1 MHFETRAIHAGYD
14 PFDHFGAVNPPVFL
28 SSTFAQSAPGKHQG
42 FEYARSGNPTRKA
55 LEGVLAS
62 IEGGEHACA
71 FSSGLG
77 ATDSIIKLLSA
88 GDHCIVADDVY
99 GGTFRIFDKTF
110 KRFGIEFSFVD
121 TTRLEN
127 VRAAFKPNT
136 KMLFLETPSN
146 PLLKVSDIA
155 ALTALAREKKAITV
169 VDNTFATPYLQRP
182 LELGADIVMH
192 SCTKYLGGHS
202 DVVMGAAITRD
213 EKLHQQIAFNQNA
226 SGAVP
231 GGLDCYLVHRGIKT
245 LGVRVEKSCDNA
257 EQVVSFLLEHKRVTK
272 IFYPALEQHVNH
284 DVAARQMRR
293 FGAMISF
300 EIDGSVADGVKVVSD
315 RKVWTLGESLGG
327 VESLLEHPASMTHA
341 SIPKEMRAKAGLN
354 DGLIRL
360 SVGIEDPRDLI
371 EDLKNGL
378 ESY

>member
-121 TTRLEN
+121 TTKVEN

-136 KMLFLETPSN
+136 KMLFIETPSN
-146 PLLKVSDIA
+146 PLLKISDIA
-155 ALTALAREKKAITV
+155 ALTALAREKKAVSV

-272 IFYPALEQHVNH
+272 IFYPALEKHVNH
-284 DVAARQMRR
+284 DIAAKQMRR

-371 EDLKNGL
+371 EDLKTGL

>member
-42 FEYARSGNPTRKA
+42 FDYARSGNPTRKA

-62 IEGGEHACA
+62 IEDGEYASA

-88 GDHCIVADDVY
+88 GDHCICADDVY

-110 KRFGIEFSFVD
+110 RRLGIEFSFVD
-121 TTRLEN
+121 TTNIET
-127 VRAAFKPNT
+127 VRKAFKPNT
-136 KMLFLETPSN
+136 KMLFIESPSN
-146 PLLKVSDIA
+146 PLLKISDIA
-155 ALTALAREKKAITV
+155 ALAALARQKKAISV

-213 EKLHQQIAFNQNA
+213 KALHQQIAFNQNA

-231 GGLDCYLVHRGIKT
+231 GGLDCFLVHRGIKT

-257 EQVVSFLLEHKRVTK
+257 EQVVSFLLEHKRVSK
-272 IFYPALEQHVNH
+272 IYYPALETHTNH
-284 DVAARQMRR
+284 KIAAKQMRR

-341 SIPKEMRAKAGLN
+341 SIPKEMREKVGLK

-360 SVGIEDPRDLI
+360 SVGIEHAEDLI
-371 EDLKNGL
+371 ADLDAGL
-378 ESY
+378 KSY

>member
-42 FEYARSGNPTRKA
+42 FDYARSGNPTRKA
-55 LEGVLAS
+55 LELVLAS

-77 ATDSIIKLLSA
+77 ATDSIVKLLSA
-88 GDHCIVADDVY
+88 GDHVVCADDVY

-110 KRFGIEFSFVD
+110 KRFGLEFTYVD
-121 TTRLEN
+121 TTKAEN
-127 VRAAFKPNT
+127 VFKAFKPNT

-146 PLLKVSDIA
+146 PLLKISDIA
-155 ALTALAREKKAITV
+155 TLAEFAHDKEALCV
-169 VDNTFATPYLQRP
+169 VDNTFATPYLQQP
-182 LELGADIVMH
+182 LALGADIVMH

-213 EKLHQQIAFNQNA
+213 KALHDRIAFNQNA

-245 LGVRVEKSCDNA
+245 LAVRMEKACDNA

-272 IFYPALEQHVNH
+272 IHYPALETHANFKL
-284 DVAARQMRR
+284 AGKQMKRY
-293 FGAMISF
+293 GAMISF

-341 SIPKEMRAKAGLN
+341 SIPKAMREKAGLQ

-360 SVGIEDPRDLI
+360 SVGIESADDLI
-371 EDLKNGL
+371 ADLDAGL
-378 ESY
+378 RSY

>member
-1 MHFETRAIHAGYD
+1 MHFETRAIHAGYN

-28 SSTFAQSAPGKHQG
+28 SSTFQQSAPGKHQG
-42 FEYARSGNPTRKA
+42 FEYARSGNPTRQA

-62 IEGGEHACA
+62 IENGEHACA

-77 ATDSIIKLLSA
+77 ATDSILKLLNA
-88 GDHCIVADDVY
+88 GDHVIVADDVY
-99 GGTFRIFDKTF
+99 GGTFRIMDKTF
-110 KRFGIEFSFVD
+110 QRYGIEFTWVD
-121 TTRLEN
+121 TTNVEN
-127 VRAAFKPNT
+127 VKGAFKANT

-146 PLLKVSDIA
+146 PLLKISDIE
-155 ALTALAREKKAITV
+155 ALTNLAKEKKAISV
-169 VDNTFATPYLQRP
+169 VDNTFASPYLQRP
-182 LELGADIVMH
+182 LDLGADIVMH

-202 DVVMGAAITRD
+202 DVVMGAAVTRN
-213 EKLHQQIAFNQNA
+213 EKLNQQIAFNQNA

-231 GGLDCYLVHRGIKT
+231 GALDCYLVHRGIKT
-245 LGVRVEKSCDNA
+245 LAVRMEQGCDNA
-257 EQVVSFLLEHKRVTK
+257 ERIVSFLLEHKRVTK
-272 IFYPALEQHVNH
+272 VFYPGLKDHVNH
-284 DVAARQMRR
+284 NVAARQMKR

-315 RKVWTLGESLGG
+315 RRVWTLGESLGG

-341 SIPKEMRAKAGLN
+341 SIPKAMREKAGLN

-360 SVGIEDPRDLI
+360 SVGIESAEDLI
-371 EDLKNGL
+371 EDLRKGL

>member
-62 IEGGEHACA
+62 IEDGEHACA

-121 TTRLEN
+121 TTKVEN

-155 ALTALAREKKAITV
+155 ALTTLAREKKAISV

-213 EKLHQQIAFNQNA
+213 PQLHQQIAFNQNA

-245 LGVRVEKSCDNA
+245 LGVRVERSCDNA
-257 EQVVSFLLEHKRVTK
+257 EQVVSFLLEHKRVTR
-272 IFYPALEQHVNH
+272 IFYPALEKHVNH

>member
-42 FEYARSGNPTRKA
+42 YEYARSGNPTRKA

-77 ATDSIIKLLSA
+77 ATDSIIKLLSS

-110 KRFGIEFSFVD
+110 RRFGIEFSFVD
-121 TTRLEN
+121 TTNVEN

-146 PLLKVSDIA
+146 PLLKISDIA
-155 ALTALAREKKAITV
+155 ALTALAREKKAISV

-213 EKLHQQIAFNQNA
+213 PKLHQQIAFNQNA

-257 EQVVSFLLEHKRVTK
+257 EQIVSFLLEHKRVTK
-272 IFYPALEQHVNH
+272 IFYPALEKHVNH
-284 DVAARQMRR
+284 DVAGRQMRR

-371 EDLKNGL
+371 EDLKTGL

>member
-28 SSTFAQSAPGKHQG
+28 SSTFAQSGPGKHQG
-42 FEYARSGNPTRKA
+42 YEYARSGNPTRKA
-55 LEGVLAS
+55 LEQVLAN
-62 IEGGEHACA
+62 IEDGEYACA

-88 GDHCIVADDVY
+88 GDHCVVADDVY

-110 KRFGIEFSFVD
+110 SRFGIEFTWVD
-121 TTRLEN
+121 TTDPAN
-127 VRAAFKPNT
+127 VAAALKDNT

-146 PLLKVSDIA
+146 PLLKISDIA
-155 ALTALAREKKAITV
+155 ALTKLARDKGITSV
-169 VDNTFATPYLQRP
+169 VDNTFASPYLQRP

-202 DVVMGAAITRD
+202 DVVMGAAVTRD
-213 EKLHQQIAFNQNA
+213 QKLHEGISFNQNA

-245 LGVRVEKSCDNA
+245 LGVRMEKACDNA
-257 EQVVSFLLEHKRVTK
+257 EQIVSFLLEHKRVTK
-272 IFYPALEQHVNH
+272 VFYPALDAHPNH
-284 DVAARQMRR
+284 DVAAKQMKR

-300 EIDGSVADGVKVVSD
+300 EIDGSVADGEKVVSD
-315 RKVWTLGESLGG
+315 RRVWTLGESLGG

-341 SIPKEMRAKAGLN
+341 SIPKELRAKAGLN

-371 EDLKNGL
+371 EDLRNGL

>member
-1 MHFETRAIHAGYD
+1 MHFETRAIHAGYE

-28 SSTFAQSAPGKHQG
+28 SSTFQQSAPGKHQG
-42 FEYARSGNPTRKA
+42 FEYARSGNPTRQA

-62 IEGGEHACA
+62 IENGEHACA

-77 ATDSIIKLLSA
+77 ATDSILKLLNA
-88 GDHCIVADDVY
+88 GDHVVVADDVY
-99 GGTFRIFDKTF
+99 GGTFRIMDKTF
-110 KRFGIEFSFVD
+110 KRFGVEFTWVD
-121 TTRLEN
+121 TTNIDN

-146 PLLKVSDIA
+146 PLLKISDIE
-155 ALTALAREKKAITV
+155 ALTNLAKEKKALSV
-169 VDNTFATPYLQRP
+169 VDNTFASPYLQRP
-182 LELGADIVMH
+182 LDLGADIVMH

-202 DVVMGAAITRD
+202 DVVMGATITRD
-213 EKLHQQIAFNQNA
+213 PKLHQQIAFNQNA

-231 GGLDCYLVHRGIKT
+231 GALDCYLVHRGIKT
-245 LGVRVEKSCDNA
+245 LAVRMEQACDNA
-257 EQVVSFLLEHKRVTK
+257 ERVVSFLLEHKRVSEV
-272 IFYPALEQHVNH
+272 FYPGLDEHVNH
-284 DVAARQMRR
+284 DVAARQMKR

-315 RKVWTLGESLGG
+315 RRVWTLGESLGG

-341 SIPKEMRAKAGLN
+341 SIPKEMREKAGLN

-360 SVGIEDPRDLI
+360 SVGIESADDLI
-371 EDLKNGL
+371 EDLRDGL

>member
-1 MHFETRAIHAGYD
+1 
-14 PFDHFGAVNPPVFL
+14 
-28 SSTFAQSAPGKHQG
+28 
-42 FEYARSGNPTRKA
+42 
-55 LEGVLAS
+55 
-62 IEGGEHACA
+62 
-71 FSSGLG
+71 
-77 ATDSIIKLLSA
+77 
-88 GDHCIVADDVY
+88 
-99 GGTFRIFDKTF
+99 
-110 KRFGIEFSFVD
+110 VD
-121 TTRLEN
+121 TTDPAN
-127 VRAAFKPNT
+127 VQAAFKDNT

-146 PLLKVSDIA
+146 PLLKISDIA
-155 ALTALAREKKAITV
+155 ALTKLARDRGITSV
-169 VDNTFATPYLQRP
+169 VDNTFASPYLQRP

-202 DVVMGAAITRD
+202 DVVMGAAITR
-213 EKLHQQIAFNQNA
+213 EQKLHEGIAFNQNA

-245 LGVRVEKSCDNA
+245 LGVRMEKACDNA
-257 EQVVSFLLEHKRVTK
+257 EQIVSFLLEHKRVTK
-272 IFYPALEQHVNH
+272 IYYPALDEHVNH
-284 DVAARQMRR
+284 DVAAKQMRR

-300 EIDGSVADGVKVVSD
+300 EIDGSVAEGEKVVSD

-341 SIPKEMRAKAGLN
+341 SIPKELREKAGLS

-371 EDLKNGL
+371 EDLRNGL

>member
-42 FEYARSGNPTRKA
+42 YEYARSGNPTRKA
-55 LEGVLAS
+55 LEDVLAS
-62 IEGGEHACA
+62 LEDGEHACA

-99 GGTFRIFDKTF
+99 GGTFRIFDKTYR
-110 KRFGIEFSFVD
+110 RFGIDFTFVD
-121 TTRLEN
+121 TTNIEN

-136 KMLFLETPSN
+136 KMLFIETPSN
-146 PLLKVSDIA
+146 PLLKISDIA
-155 ALTALAREKKAITV
+155 ALAKLAREKSVTSV

-182 LELGADIVMH
+182 LELGADVVMH

-202 DVVMGAAITRD
+202 DVVMGAAVTRD
-213 EKLHQQIAFNQNA
+213 AGLHQSIAFNQNA

-231 GGLDCYLVHRGIKT
+231 GALDCYLVHRGIKT
-245 LGVRVEKSCDNA
+245 LGVRVEKSCDSA
-257 EQVVSFLLEHKRVTK
+257 EQIVSFLLEHKRVTK
-272 IFYPALEQHVNH
+272 IFYPALADHVNH
-284 DVAARQMRR
+284 KVAEKQMRR

-315 RKVWTLGESLGG
+315 RRVWTLGESLGG

-341 SIPKEMRAKAGLN
+341 SIPKEMREKAGLS

>member
-42 FEYARSGNPTRKA
+42 FDYARSGNPTRKA
-55 LEGVLAS
+55 LEAVLAS

-88 GDHCIVADDVY
+88 GDHVVCADDVY

-110 KRFGIEFSFVD
+110 KRFGLDFTYVD
-121 TTRLEN
+121 TTKTDN
-127 VRAAFKPNT
+127 VFKAFKANT

-146 PLLKVSDIA
+146 PLLKISDIGTLA
-155 ALTALAREKKAITV
+155 KFAHDKGALCV
-169 VDNTFATPYLQRP
+169 VDNTFATPYLQQP
-182 LELGADIVMH
+182 LNMGADIVMH

-202 DVVMGAAITRD
+202 DVVMGAAITKNP
-213 EKLHQQIAFNQNA
+213 KLHQQIAFNQNA

-245 LGVRVEKSCDNA
+245 LAVRVEKSCDNA
-257 EQVVSFLLEHKRVTK
+257 EQIVSYLLEQKRVTK
-272 IFYPALEQHVNH
+272 IHYPALEDHVNH
-284 DVAARQMRR
+284 ELAGKQMKRY
-293 FGAMISF
+293 GAMISF
-300 EIDGSVADGVKVVSD
+300 EIDGTVADGVKVVSN

-341 SIPKEMRAKAGLN
+341 SIPKEMREKAGLK

-360 SVGIEDPRDLI
+360 SVGIESAEDLI
-371 EDLKNGL
+371 ADLDAGL
-378 ESY
+378 KGY

>member
-14 PFDHFGAVNPPVFL
+14 PFDHWGAVNPPVFL
-28 SSTFAQSAPGKHQG
+28 SSTFAQSSPGKHQG

-55 LEGVLAS
+55 LEDLLANL
-62 IEGGEHACA
+62 EGGEHACA

-77 ATDSIIKLLSA
+77 ATDSIIKLLSS
-88 GDHCIVADDVY
+88 GDHCVVADDVY
-99 GGTFRIFDKTF
+99 GGTFRIFDKTYR
-110 KRFGIEFSFVD
+110 RFGIDFTFVD
-121 TTRLEN
+121 TTNPEN
-127 VRAAFKPNT
+127 VAAAIKDNT

-146 PLLKVSDIA
+146 PLLKISDIA
-155 ALTALAREKKAITV
+155 SLAKLARDKGVISV

-202 DVVMGAAITRD
+202 DVVMGAAVTKD
-213 EKLHQQIAFNQNA
+213 SKLHERIAFNQNA

-231 GGLDCYLVHRGIKT
+231 GALDCYLVHRGIKT
-245 LGVRVEKSCDNA
+245 LGVRVDKSCDSA
-257 EQVVSFLLEHKRVTK
+257 EQIVSFLLEHKRVTK
-272 IFYPALEQHVNH
+272 VHYPALNEHVNH
-284 DVAARQMRR
+284 EVAAKQMKR

-300 EIDGSVADGVKVVSD
+300 EIDGSVADGEKVVSD
-315 RKVWTLGESLGG
+315 RRVWTLGESLGG

-341 SIPKEMRAKAGLN
+341 SIPKEMREKAGLN

-371 EDLKNGL
+371 EDLRKGL

>member
-42 FEYARSGNPTRKA
+42 YEYARSGNPTRKA

-62 IEGGEHACA
+62 IDGGEHACA

-77 ATDSIIKLLSA
+77 ATDSIIKLLSS

-110 KRFGIEFSFVD
+110 RRFGIEFSFVD
-121 TTRLEN
+121 TTNVEN

-146 PLLKVSDIA
+146 PLLKISDIA
-155 ALTALAREKKAITV
+155 ALTALAREKKAISV

-213 EKLHQQIAFNQNA
+213 PKLHQQIAFNQNA

-257 EQVVSFLLEHKRVTK
+257 EQIVSFLLEHKRVTK
-272 IFYPALEQHVNH
+272 IFYPALEKHVNQ
-284 DVAARQMRR
+284 DVAAKQMRR

-371 EDLKNGL
+371 EDLKTGL

>member
-1 MHFETRAIHAGYD
+1 MHFETRAIHAGYN

-28 SSTFAQSAPGKHQG
+28 SSTFQQSAPGKHQG

-55 LEGVLAS
+55 LEAQIAS
-62 IEGGEHACA
+62 LEEGEFGFA

-77 ATDSIIKLLSA
+77 ATDSIMKLLKA
-88 GDHCIVADDVY
+88 GDHVVCADDVY

-110 KRFGIEFSFVD
+110 ARLGIEFSYVD
-121 TTRLEN
+121 TTDVEN
-127 VRAAFKPNT
+127 VKSAFRDNT

-155 ALTALAREKKAITV
+155 ALTAVAKEKGAISV
-169 VDNTFATPYLQRP
+169 VDNTFASPYLQRP
-182 LELGADIVMH
+182 LNLGADIVMH

-202 DVVMGAAITRD
+202 DVVMGAAVTNKPDLAEGIG
-213 EKLHQQIAFNQNA
+213 FNQNA

-231 GGLDCYLVHRGIKT
+231 GALDSYLVHRGIKT
-245 LGVRVEKSCDNA
+245 LGVRMEQSCDNA
-257 EQVVSFLLEHKRVTK
+257 EQIVSFLLEHKRVTRV
-272 IFYPALEQHVNH
+272 FYPALDEHPNH
-284 DVAARQMRR
+284 EVAARQMKR

-300 EIDGSVADGVKVVSD
+300 EIEGSVADGEKAVSD

-341 SIPKEMRAKAGLN
+341 SIPKEMREKAGLK

-360 SVGIEDPRDLI
+360 SVGIEHA
-371 EDLKNGL
+371 EDLVSDLREGL

>member
-14 PFDHFGAVNPPVFL
+14 PFEHFGAVNPPVFL
-28 SSTFAQSAPGKHQG
+28 SSTFAQSSPGKHQG

-88 GDHCIVADDVY
+88 GDHCVVADDVY
-99 GGTFRIFDKTF
+99 GGTFRIFDKTYT
-110 KRFGIEFSFVD
+110 RFGVEFSFVD
-121 TTRLEN
+121 TTKIEN
-127 VRAAFKPNT
+127 VAAAIKPNT

-146 PLLKVSDIA
+146 PLLKISDIA
-155 ALTALAREKKAITV
+155 ALAKLAKDRGVISV
-169 VDNTFATPYLQRP
+169 VDNTFASPYLQQP
-182 LELGADIVMH
+182 LTLGADVVMH

-202 DVVMGAAITRD
+202 DVVMGAAVTRD
-213 EKLHQQIAFNQNA
+213 AKLHEGIAFNQNA

-231 GGLDCYLVHRGIKT
+231 GALDCYLVHRGIKT
-245 LGVRVEKSCDNA
+245 LGVRMEKSCDNA
-257 EQVVSFLLEHKRVTK
+257 EQIVSFLLEHKRVTK
-272 IFYPALEQHVNH
+272 VYYPALKEHVNH
-284 DVAARQMRR
+284 DVAAKQMRR
-293 FGAMISF
+293 FGGMIGF
-300 EIDGSVADGVKVVSD
+300 EIDGSVAEGEQVVSN
-315 RKVWTLGESLGG
+315 RRVWTLGESLGG

-341 SIPKEMRAKAGLN
+341 SIPKKMREAAGLN

-360 SVGIEDPRDLI
+360 SVGIEDARDLI
-371 EDLKNGL
+371 EDLNKGL

>member
-42 FEYARSGNPTRKA
+42 FDYARSGNPTRKA
-55 LEGVLAS
+55 LEAVLAS

-88 GDHCIVADDVY
+88 GDHVVCADDVY

-110 KRFGIEFSFVD
+110 KRFGLDFTYVD
-121 TTRLEN
+121 TTKTDN
-127 VRAAFKPNT
+127 VFKAFKANT

-146 PLLKVSDIA
+146 PLLKISDIGTLA
-155 ALTALAREKKAITV
+155 KFAHDKGALCV
-169 VDNTFATPYLQRP
+169 VDNTFATPYLQQP
-182 LELGADIVMH
+182 LNMGADIVMH

-202 DVVMGAAITRD
+202 DVVMGAAITKNP
-213 EKLHQQIAFNQNA
+213 KLHQQIAFNQNA

-245 LGVRVEKSCDNA
+245 LAVRVEKSCDNA
-257 EQVVSFLLEHKRVTK
+257 EQIVSYLLEQKRVTK
-272 IFYPALEQHVNH
+272 IHYPALEDHVNH
-284 DVAARQMRR
+284 ELAGKQMKRY
-293 FGAMISF
+293 GAMISF
-300 EIDGSVADGVKVVSD
+300 EIDGTVADGVKVVSN

-341 SIPKEMRAKAGLN
+341 SIPKEMREKAGLK

-360 SVGIEDPRDLI
+360 SVGIESAEDLI
-371 EDLKNGL
+371 ADLDAGL
-378 ESY
+378 KSY

>member
-1 MHFETRAIHAGYD
+1 MHFETRAIHAGYE

-28 SSTFAQSAPGKHQG
+28 SSTFQQSAPGKHQG
-42 FEYARSGNPTRKA
+42 FEYARSGNPTRQA

-62 IEGGEHACA
+62 IENGEHACA

-77 ATDSIIKLLSA
+77 ATDSILKLLNA
-88 GDHCIVADDVY
+88 GDHVVVADDVY
-99 GGTFRIFDKTF
+99 GGTFRIMDKTF
-110 KRFGIEFSFVD
+110 RRFGVEFSWVD
-121 TTRLEN
+121 TTNIDN

-146 PLLKVSDIA
+146 PLLKISDIE
-155 ALTALAREKKAITV
+155 ALTNLAKEKKALSV
-169 VDNTFATPYLQRP
+169 VDNTFASPYLQRP
-182 LELGADIVMH
+182 LDLGADIVMH

-202 DVVMGAAITRD
+202 DVVMGATITRD
-213 EKLHQQIAFNQNA
+213 PKLHQQIAFNQNA

-231 GGLDCYLVHRGIKT
+231 GALDCYLVHRGIKT
-245 LGVRVEKSCDNA
+245 LAVRMEQACDNA
-257 EQVVSFLLEHKRVTK
+257 ERVVSFLLEHKRVSK
-272 IFYPALEQHVNH
+272 VFYPALDEHVNH
-284 DVAARQMRR
+284 DVAARQMKR

-315 RKVWTLGESLGG
+315 RRVWTLGESLGG

-341 SIPKEMRAKAGLN
+341 SIPKEMREKAGLN

-360 SVGIEDPRDLI
+360 SVGIESADDLI
-371 EDLKNGL
+371 EDLRDGL

>member
-1 MHFETRAIHAGYD
+1 MHFETRAIHSGYD

-121 TTRLEN
+121 TTRIEN

-136 KMLFLETPSN
+136 KMLFIETPSN

-155 ALTALAREKKAITV
+155 ALTALAREKKAISV

-213 EKLHQQIAFNQNA
+213 AQLHQQIAFNQNA

-231 GGLDCYLVHRGIKT
+231 GSLDCYLVHRGIKT
-245 LGVRVEKSCDNA
+245 LAVRMERACDNA
-257 EQVVSFLLEHKRVTK
+257 EKVVTFLTEHPKVK
-272 IFYPALEQHVNH
+272 SVYYPALAQHRNH
-284 DVAARQMRR
+284 DVARKQMKR

-300 EIDGSVADGVKVVSD
+300 EIKGSVADGVKVVSG

-341 SIPKEMRAKAGLN
+341 SIPADMRKKIGLD

-360 SVGIEDPRDLI
+360 SVGIEHPDDLI
-371 EDLKNGL
+371 EDLAEGL
-378 ESY
+378 DSY